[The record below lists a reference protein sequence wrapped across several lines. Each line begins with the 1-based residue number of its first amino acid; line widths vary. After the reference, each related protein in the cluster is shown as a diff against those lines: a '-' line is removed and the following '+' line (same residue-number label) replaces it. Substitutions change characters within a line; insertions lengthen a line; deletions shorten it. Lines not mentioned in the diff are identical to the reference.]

1 MPDKKARSSV
11 CRVNKNTNFTKMGN
25 YHLRSKALSLKAIGL
40 LSKVLNL
47 PDNWDY
53 SVRGFAKIC
62 KENMS
67 AIETA
72 LEELKENGYL
82 EVTKLYPNQTSNKK
96 IGYSYN
102 FFEYSAKD
110 KTVHIKPTDVITIS
124 NACGSNCSKVCR
136 VTKNENYTVM
146 NNLFLRSHNLSL
158 KAIGLLC
165 KVLSLPKD
173 WDYSISGLNYIC
185 KDGKTVIKTAL
196 KELEEWGYLI
206 RTRLNPN
213 ETESGRFE
221 YIYDFYEISE
231 NDVPPRH
238 DAPRPK
244 YGENAKSSPKKANQ
258 DASPQTV
265 EKQEAEKQ
273 GVDFLSKENRQQ
285 YNTQDQIPNNQK
297 LSYKPSIHQSVSS
310 PTKNVS
316 HVERLNDRQMDGYTI
331 EHFNYY
337 DIVKNN
343 INFEKFA
350 EWLGDEEEADEIVQM
365 IVRCIC
371 SAKPTE
377 QICKQEF
384 PREIVKSAM
393 LKIDNDVIVTAIE
406 QMHNVDNIRNYES
419 YLISTLFNAANGKNI
434 RKNTIANQKKEKPSY
449 DVDKIERRTLDK
461 YKNLNKSEPSYDIA
475 EIEQQ
480 SYDLYKGL

>member
-158 KAIGLLC
+158 NAIGLLC

-231 NDVPPRH
+231 KDIASNEFSTNSTISINKNCKKTH
-238 DAPRPK
+238 ILL
-244 YGENAKSSPKKANQ
+244 AKARQEVSYQAIEIQ
-258 DASPQTV
+258 EEV
-265 EKQEAEKQ
+265 KQEVEN
-273 GVDFLSKENRQQ
+273 LSIENPPQ
-285 YNTQDQIPNNQK
+285 YNTNQQINSNQISSNKSSTNQLQSTNDSDVESVENMNNGLIDEYIRNQK
-297 LSYKPSIHQSVSS
+297 SYTEIIKS
-310 PTKNVS
+310 K
-316 HVERLNDRQMDGYTI
+316 I
-331 EHFNYY
+331 EYDHFVIMSANHPEIC
-337 DIVKNN
+337 DLEEI
-343 INFEKFA
+343 
-350 EWLGDEEEADEIVQM
+350 DELIQI
-365 IVRCIC
+365 IVRTIC
-371 SAKPTE
+371 STTKSHK
-377 QICKQEF
+377 ICGHEV
-384 PREIVKSAM
+384 PHETLKSVL
-393 LKIDNDVIVTAIE
+393 LKVDCDCVENTLQKMKTAEKIT
-406 QMHNVDNIRNYES
+406 NYER
-419 YLISTLFNAANGKNI
+419 YFISTLYNETVNKKLA
-434 RKNTIANQKKEKPSY
+434 RNTEKRQSDYQYNPY
-449 DVDKIERRTLDK
+449 ND
-461 YKNLNKSEPSYDIA
+461 DI
-475 EIEQQ
+475 
-480 SYDLYKGL
+480 